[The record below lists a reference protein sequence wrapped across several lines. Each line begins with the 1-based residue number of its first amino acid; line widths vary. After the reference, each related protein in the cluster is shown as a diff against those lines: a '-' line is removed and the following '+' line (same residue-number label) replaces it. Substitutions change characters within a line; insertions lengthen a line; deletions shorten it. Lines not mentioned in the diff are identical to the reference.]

1 MRIYVRGRG
10 TRSVVRPRF
19 SVGIAGSTI
28 PVVGLV
34 VVARLHCRGQNVED
48 AKDIQR
54 MGTVRGRESEARW
67 VASLGNAPGDCTEP
81 VFRHVTH

>member
-10 TRSVVRPRF
+10 TRSVVRPSF

-28 PVVGLV
+28 PVVGPV

-48 AKDIQR
+48 AKDSQC

-81 VFRHVTH
+81 V

>member
-1 MRIYVRGRG
+1 MGIYVRGRG
-10 TRSVVRPRF
+10 TRSVVRPSF
-19 SVGIAGSTI
+19 SVGIAGFTI
-28 PVVGLV
+28 PIVGLA

-48 AKDIQR
+48 AKDSQR

-81 VFRHVTH
+81 V